1 MYSIYI
7 GPQYILHV
15 EYNLEYIL
23 DRVMRDSSQKDESS
37 SENCTNSSAK
47 CYFKRCLKF
56 YKNAI

>member
-37 SENCTNSSAK
+37 SENCN
-47 CYFKRCLKF
+47 KF
-56 YKNAI
+56 ERKMLF